1 MILDS
6 RLRGNDVIGSDF
18 DVALTNGKFPVWYAA
33 NIHRNTVIRIRRKRG
48 IY

>member
-18 DVALTNGKFPVWYAA
+18 DVALVKALDRLE
-33 NIHRNTVIRIRRKRG
+33 ISNTICQNVAC
-48 IY
+48 

>member
-18 DVALTNGKFPVWYAA
+18 DVALELKIVKRYSL
-33 NIHRNTVIRIRRKRG
+33 IVIQKLIALHG
-48 IY
+48 